1 MHYLNEKLIKYRDFI
16 NIITILLLLLLPLP
30 NGKFTL
36 LFFMAILI
44 FLYQFPICLNDFD
57 FFIMWDTVLYAIL
70 AVIYIILSVKIVLH
84 SLHIIKKSLSD
95 EMEIT
100 FSIFISLAGL
110 YSLHAIIKH
119 PNMSSVIMFTL
130 FLIFHVLRWV
140 TQFKKCKSG

>member
-36 LFFMAILI
+36 FFFMAILI
-44 FLYQFPICLNDFD
+44 CLYQFPMYLNDFD
-57 FFIMWDTVLYAIL
+57 FFIMWDMVLYAIL
-70 AVIYIILSVKIVLH
+70 AVIYIIISVKIVLH

-100 FSIFISLAGL
+100 FSIFISLASL

-130 FLIFHVLRWV
+130 FFIFHMLRWV
-140 TQFKKCKSG
+140 TQFKKCKPG